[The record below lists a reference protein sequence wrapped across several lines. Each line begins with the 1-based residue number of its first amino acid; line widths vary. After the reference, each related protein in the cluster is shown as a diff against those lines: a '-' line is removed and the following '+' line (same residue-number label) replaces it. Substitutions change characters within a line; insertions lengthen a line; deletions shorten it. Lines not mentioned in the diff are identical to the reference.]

1 MMKWVVIS
9 SEEILKKYWWKEHLK
24 KYWWNIE
31 EILMKRTFEEVS
43 SPSTYFQSYL
53 EERLR
58 DGHFE
63 NGFRRKNKLG
73 ANSRLTQV

>member
-1 MMKWVVIS
+1 MYEGGYQGGYYDGASCYKFWQHV
-9 SEEILKKYWWKEHLK
+9 
-24 KYWWNIE
+24 E

-58 DGHFE
+58 DG
-63 NGFRRKNKLG
+63 N
-73 ANSRLTQV
+73 